1 MLQVPQMNLHE
12 ECLLNYLRYPDELSH
27 TTELLK
33 LNNMI
38 LEQTFV
44 LKNILSKN
52 IKLNLSSVKN

>member
-1 MLQVPQMNLHE
+1 MNLHE

-38 LEQTFV
+38 LEQSFI
-44 LKNILSKN
+44 LKNFLSKN